1 MNKSY
6 KKYMLFFFMLL
17 LTLRGLAQS
26 ASLPA
31 DTLIDKNAEKKTI
44 MEEKK
49 KSAVGNGNTYMVS
62 KQVRNGRPDMTR
74 SSGARPPVIVRPSGG
89 GIPKGV
95 GKPGG
100 AGRKGGR

>member
-1 MNKSY
+1 MNKRY
-6 KKYMLFFFMLL
+6 KIYILFFFIML

-26 ASLPA
+26 ATLPA
-31 DTLIDKNAEKKTI
+31 DTLNVNNTAKKNT
-44 MEEKK
+44 MEEKNVN
-49 KSAVGNGNTYMVS
+49 AAGNGNTNIVS
-62 KQVRNGRPDMTR
+62 KQVRNGSPDMTR
-74 SSGARPPVIVRPSGG
+74 SAGARPPVIVRPSGT